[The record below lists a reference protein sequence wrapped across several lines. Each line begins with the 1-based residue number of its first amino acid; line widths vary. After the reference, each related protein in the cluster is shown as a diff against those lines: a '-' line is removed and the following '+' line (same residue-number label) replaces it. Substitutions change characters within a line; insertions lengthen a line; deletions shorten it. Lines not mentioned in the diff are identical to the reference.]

1 MKIHYTSKGIENKDN
16 VDSIALN
23 RNNEIIFSTT
33 YNEELILHWGLFT
46 KTKPFEWIHPPK
58 ENFPKN
64 TKEFDK
70 NALQTHFS
78 NNENVDNNKDDQ
90 SIYISLPSIPNL
102 SEPKARYEGMKY
114 VFYVPKCNRWYNND
128 GKDYMLKFY
137 YPLIKK
143 NISNN
148 FEVPDYVADIIDCE
162 VNYSQWTLAHRYN
175 KVFDILNQID
185 DSNYQWILVYL
196 RYSYSRLLTW
206 QRNSNTPPR
215 VLSGALSRLTYHLSG
230 LYVSNY
236 KNENKY
242 KDLSQ
247 SPSSIIKMI
256 ISLLG
261 KGTGNGQ
268 AIRDDILRIM
278 HKHNLPRKGLYF
290 YEQWH
295 QKLHNNST
303 PDDIVICEALLAF
316 LRSNNIEDYRRVL
329 REGGITKERLASY
342 ERNITT
348 EPDHNYN
355 YIGDFEN
362 FLNIL
367 KSVHSSN
374 DLITMFNSAK
384 YIIGNQC
391 YIFDDIIKNKICTD
405 QNGIISQIGKVVNGR
420 KIVSE
425 MLNNI
430 CLHDNDNNKVRDL
443 IFFDISLEDYLRQ
456 LIEKI
461 IHISLSFETY
471 IHLITLMIENVKYS
485 FPHYIEINLIWVD
498 WNEIVVKHIKD
509 VSYNN
514 MLKIKSVYNRVMI
527 LLNKITDFFNLQIQP
542 KAKYLGNEFNIDKEH
557 VEIFSEELIRGTIF
571 FCLSILLRKIEKLI
585 REKTSKSNWLIIS
598 RGIGK
603 EVKGKGKYYHNM
615 GDAQFEKFDAST
627 ILIVNNVKGEEEVP
641 EGCGGL
647 IIVNDADNYPDVLS
661 HISVRTRNMKII
673 FGVCFDEEIK
683 KQIKSFDGKGVKL
696 SIISDEIKVE
706 ESNEINDN
714 IQEDDKEKEKIIQ
727 EGIISSMKKRE
738 SFNNIYI
745 ELKDYDL
752 KYVGA
757 KSLNSKKLYNNV
769 PNIPWL
775 KYPESFSIPFGTMN
789 KFLLLEENKK
799 ISQKLSILYKS
810 LYEKSILKN
819 KDKITEILISIKNQI
834 LSLTFPESSQLT
846 TDLNV
851 RLIKFGISKEKLE
864 KAYYSIK
871 SVWSSISNLR
881 VYLSLSKYS
890 IPITEVN
897 MSILVQKI
905 IPSEYAFVI
914 HTKNPMNNNTDEL
927 LGEVI
932 NGMGEALVGAYE
944 GQGFSF
950 IYNKKTKGYQITS
963 YQNKSIKL
971 INGGDFIFR
980 SDSNIEDIENFSGA
994 GLFDSIP
1001 IEKDIE
1007 FDMSYKDDKL
1017 FIDESFTKKIIEG
1030 ISAIGV
1036 NIEQLYNNVPQDIE
1050 GVFSNGDFYVV
1061 QTRPQV

>member
-1 MKIHYTSKGIENKDN
+1 MKILYTSKGIENNDN
-16 VDSIALN
+16 VESVTLN
-23 RNNEIIFSTT
+23 RNNEIKFSTAS
-33 YNEELILHWGLFT
+33 NEEIILHWGLFI
-46 KTKPFEWIHPPK
+46 KTKPHEWIHPPK
-58 ENFPKN
+58 ENLPKN

-70 NALQTHFS
+70 NALQTHFTKM
-78 NNENVDNNKDDQ
+78 ENVDNNEQ
-90 SIYISLPSIPNL
+90 SIYISLPSIPN
-102 SEPKARYEGMKY
+102 SSDPKTIYGGIKY
-114 VFYVPKCNRWYNND
+114 VFYLPKCNRWYNNNSR
-128 GKDYMLKFY
+128 DYMLKFY
-137 YPLIKK
+137 YPLIQK

-148 FEVPDYVADIIDCE
+148 FDIPDYVADIIDCE
-162 VNYSQWTLAHRYN
+162 VNYSQWTLSHRYN
-175 KVFDILNQID
+175 KVYDILNQID
-185 DSNYQWILVYL
+185 NSNYQWVLVYL

-206 QRNSNTPPR
+206 QRNTNTPPR
-215 VLSGALSRLTYHLSG
+215 VLSGALSRLTHHLSG
-230 LYVSNY
+230 LYISNY
-236 KNENKY
+236 KNENNY
-242 KDLSQ
+242 KDLSH
-247 SPSSIIKMI
+247 SPSSIIKMTI
-256 ISLLG
+256 ALLG

-316 LRSNNIEDYRRVL
+316 LRSKNIEDYRRVL
-329 REGGITKERLASY
+329 QEGGITKERLASY

-348 EPDHNYN
+348 EPEHNYN

-367 KSVHSSN
+367 KSVHSNN
-374 DLITMFNSAK
+374 DLVTMYNSAK
-384 YIIGNQC
+384 YIINNQC
-391 YIFDDIIKNKICTD
+391 YIFDDIIKNKSCTD
-405 QNGIISQIGKVVNGR
+405 QNESISQIGKVVNGR

-430 CLHDNDNNKVRDL
+430 CLNENDNNKVRDL

-461 IHISLSFETY
+461 IHINLSFDTY

-485 FPHYIEINLIWVD
+485 FPHYIEINLIWID

-509 VSYNN
+509 FSYNN
-514 MLKIKSVYNRVMI
+514 MLKVKSVYNRLMI
-527 LLNKITDFFNLQIQP
+527 LLNKITDFFTLQIQP
-542 KAKYLGNEFNIDKEH
+542 KAKYLGTEFNIDKEH
-557 VEIFSEELIRGTIF
+557 IEIFSEELIRGTIF
-571 FCLSILLRKIEKLI
+571 FCLSMLLRKIEKII
-585 REKTSKSNWLIIS
+585 REKTSNSNWLIIS
-598 RGIGK
+598 RGIRK
-603 EVKGKGKYYHNM
+603 EVRGKAKYYHNM
-615 GDAQFEKFDAST
+615 GDAQFEKFESTT

-647 IIVNDADNYPDVLS
+647 IIINDAGNYPDVLS

-673 FGVCFDEEIK
+673 FGVCFDEEK
-683 KQIKSFDGKGVKL
+683 KQKIKSLDGKIVKL
-696 SIISDEIKVE
+696 SIIGAEINVE
-706 ESNEINDN
+706 ESNEINDK
-714 IQEDDKEKEKIIQ
+714 IQEDDKEKEKKVQ
-727 EGIISSMKKRE
+727 EEIISSMKKRE
-738 SFNNIYI
+738 TFQNICI

-757 KSLNSKKLYNNV
+757 KSLNSQKLYNNV

-789 KFLLLEENKK
+789 KFLSLEDN
-799 ISQKLSILYKS
+799 
-810 LYEKSILKN
+810 KSILQKLNSFYESLYDKSISNN
-819 KDKITEILISIKNQI
+819 KDKITEILLSIKKQI
-834 LSLTFPESSQLT
+834 LSLTFPKNSQLT
-846 TDLNV
+846 TELNL
-851 RLIKFGISKEKLE
+851 RLLKCGISKEKLE

-897 MSILVQKI
+897 MSVLVQKI

-914 HTKNPMNNNTDEL
+914 HTKNPMNNNADEL

-932 NGMGEALVGAYE
+932 NGMGEGLVGAYE
-944 GQGFSF
+944 GQGFYF
-950 IYNKKTKGYQITS
+950 IYNKKSKNYQITS

-1001 IEKDIE
+1001 MEKDIE
-1007 FDMSYKDDKL
+1007 VDMSYKDDKL
-1017 FIDESFTKKIIEG
+1017 FTDESFTKKIMEG
-1030 ISAIGV
+1030 ISAIGS
-1036 NIEQLYNNVPQDIE
+1036 NIEQLYKNVPQDIE
-1050 GVFSNGDFYVV
+1050 GVFSNGEFYVV